1 MCSRRQNSCRIG
13 VFGADQLRVESH
25 QQNFPELELARS
37 FAGRIRSCET
47 ELTTHRELPE
57 DLANDLKQAGIFRLL
72 LPSALGGSQL
82 SLPKY
87 IRCIEAIGEADG
99 SVGWCVGQAGVFA
112 NGADGYP
119 AELTDIIWGQ
129 NPAAVVATGTPVNC
143 KATEKGDIFEL
154 TGRWRFAS
162 GCMHADWLAAQTDLV
177 HEDGTDAPGL
187 CLVPKDSVDL
197 GDGWNVTGLRG
208 TGSREYRTE
217 RLEIPRVQVVPVTV
231 FRSHCGIATGLP
243 NGLLFAASFG
253 GVGLGIARR
262 AIDALIDLA
271 QDKTP
276 AFGNRKLMEDDMVH
290 VGLAQAE
297 AEWGSARAFLQEIAE
312 ECAYLHEQ
320 EGSPSGPAR
329 TRLRLAATNAMR
341 TSGKVVDK
349 AYELAGSSAI
359 FDDHPLYKCF
369 QDIHAITQQIQA
381 RPANFR
387 TVGRALIGLD
397 SEDNVG

>member
-1 MCSRRQNSCRIG
+1 MRI
-13 VFGADQLRVESH
+13 ESH
-25 QQNFPELELARS
+25 RATFPELDLARS
-37 FAGRIRSCET
+37 FSDRIRSCEN
-47 ELTTHRELPE
+47 EISTHRELPK
-57 DLANDLKQAGIFRLL
+57 DLANDLKQAGLFRLL
-72 LPSALGGSQL
+72 LPSTLGGSQL

-87 IRCIEAIGEADG
+87 LRCIEAIGEADG

-119 AELTDIIWGQ
+119 PELTNIIWGD

-143 KATEKGDIFEL
+143 KATEMGDIFQL

-177 HEDGTDAPGL
+177 LEDGTEAPGL
-187 CLVPKDSVDL
+187 CLVPKDSVEL
-197 GDGWNVTGLRG
+197 GDDWNVTGLRG

-217 RLEIPRVQVVPVTV
+217 ALAVPKAQVVPVEV
-231 FRSHCGIATGLP
+231 FRSHCGAATGLS
-243 NGLLFAASFG
+243 NGLLFASSFG
-253 GVGLGIARR
+253 SVGLGIARR
-262 AIDALIDLA
+262 AIDSLIDLA
-271 QDKTP
+271 QGKVR
-276 AFGNRKLMEDDMVH
+276 AFGNRKLMEDEMVQ

-297 AEWGSARAFLQEIAE
+297 AEWHSARAFLLEIAD
-312 ECAYLHEQ
+312 ECAYLHKQ
-320 EGSPSGPAR
+320 ESAPSGAAR

-359 FDDHPLYKCF
+359 FHDHPLYKCF

-381 RPANFR
+381 RPAHFR
-387 TVGRALIGLD
+387 TVGRALIGLE
-397 SEDNVG
+397 SEEDVR